1 MTAHNGGSME
11 VPAGRSGSGSGGSAT
26 WPAAA
31 RPQARTS
38 FRFSADGRYAA
49 CVARVGGGWQ
59 AETWALPGTG
69 EPQRLGAWD
78 SMWSR
83 VQVLP
88 RTDGAVWVCQ
98 PTGAGEHEVALA
110 DETGADTI
118 AGIAGHGL
126 RLLATYSGDRVIAVS
141 TASGRSAGSVRST
154 VWMLR
159 DGDTD
164 SAVPVLT
171 VPGLLGGGVK
181 LPSRVALSWARDGRL
196 STVLVDLVD
205 GSLTCQWPN
214 ATGRRLLL
222 AGPGTEAEVYVVAEG
237 ERIGW
242 CRADH
247 REPVWPAALADGR
260 HLLPLAISP
269 DGKRIAFRSDAGA
282 RSGLLLFSLETGET
296 ELLPMPGVLG
306 ATAAWTADGL
316 FAPLAE
322 AGSVAVVL
330 NVGDARVARDPAA
343 AAIEE
348 AEFAGPAGPVQ
359 TVTYGDLETAKTI
372 VVALHGGPDA
382 AWTLQPDP
390 LLSALASLGGEK
402 SCAVVAVNPRG
413 SRGRPP
419 GRFGVEDVDD
429 IRAVV
434 RALRDGRRGIRLGLL
449 GGSYGAYL
457 ALRTLCAEPEAFDSV
472 ALTAPFWS
480 MSLYDEAGA
489 RVRALLDRI
498 APLEPVSVRELSAV
512 TANVLIVGGALD
524 ETVPPSHVD
533 GLHTT
538 FRQAGLKVRRI
549 EVPNSGHHLHGP
561 DYRQAIESWFTSR

>member
-1 MTAHNGGSME
+1 
-11 VPAGRSGSGSGGSAT
+11 
-26 WPAAA
+26 
-31 RPQARTS
+31 
-38 FRFSADGRYAA
+38 
-49 CVARVGGGWQ
+49 
-59 AETWALPGTG
+59 
-69 EPQRLGAWD
+69 
-78 SMWSR
+78 MWSR

-98 PTGAGEHEVALA
+98 PTGADEHEVALA
-110 DETGADTI
+110 DTNGADTI
-118 AGIAGHGL
+118 AGITGHGL
-126 RLLATYSGDRVIAVS
+126 RLVATYSGNRVIAVS
-141 TASGRSAGSVRST
+141 TAAGRTAGSVRST
-154 VWMLR
+154 LWML
-159 DGDTD
+159 GDT
-164 SAVPVLT
+164 ATPVLT

-181 LPSRVALSWARDGRL
+181 LPSRVALSWARDSRL
-196 STVLVDLVD
+196 STVLVDLID
-205 GSLTCQWPN
+205 GSMSCPWPN

-222 AGPGTEAEVYVVAEG
+222 AGPGIEAEVYVVAEG

-247 REPVWPAALADGR
+247 REPVWPAALGDAR
-260 HLLPLAISP
+260 HLLPLAIAP

-282 RSGLLLFSLETGET
+282 HSDLLLYSLETGAT

-330 NVGDARVARDPAA
+330 DVGDGRVVRDPRSAA
-343 AAIEE
+343 VEE
-348 AEFAGPAGPVQ
+348 VEFAGPAGPVQ
-359 TVTYGDLETAKTI
+359 AVTYGDLDTAKTVI
-372 VVALHGGPDA
+372 VALHGGPDA

-390 LLSALASLGGEK
+390 LLSALAGLGADG
-402 SCAVVAVNPRG
+402 SGNGSGCAVVAVNPRG
-413 SRGRPP
+413 SSGRPA
-419 GRFGVEDVDD
+419 GQFGVEDVDD

-434 RALRDGRRGIRLGLL
+434 RALRDRGARLALL

-457 ALRTLCAEPEAFDSV
+457 ALRTLCAEPEAFEQV

-480 MSLYDEAGA
+480 MSLYDQAGS

-498 APLEPVSVRELSAV
+498 APLEPVSVRALSAV
-512 TANVLIVGGALD
+512 RARVLILGGALD

-538 FRQAGLKVRRI
+538 FRQAGLEVRRI
-549 EVPNSGHHLHGP
+549 ELPTCGHHLHGP
-561 DYRQAIESWFTSR
+561 DFRQAIESWFTSR

>member
-1 MTAHNGGSME
+1 VTAHNGGSTE
-11 VPAGRSGSGSGGSAT
+11 GGAGSPGSGS
-26 WPAAA
+26 AAVQA
-31 RPQARTS
+31 QARSS

-49 CVARVGGGWQ
+49 CVAHVGAGWL
-59 AETWALPGTG
+59 AETWALPATG
-69 EPQRLGAWD
+69 EPRRLGAWD

-98 PTGAGEHEVALA
+98 PTGADEHEVALA
-110 DETGADTI
+110 DTNGADTI
-118 AGIAGHGL
+118 AGITGHGL
-126 RLLATYSGDRVIAVS
+126 RLVATCSGNRVIAVS
-141 TASGRSAGSVRST
+141 TAAGRAAGSVRST
-154 VWMLR
+154 VWML
-159 DGDTD
+159 GDT
-164 SAVPVLT
+164 ATPVLT

-181 LPSRVALSWARDGRL
+181 LPNRVALSWARDGRL
-196 STVLVDLVD
+196 STVLVDLID
-205 GSLTCQWPN
+205 GSLTCPWPN

-222 AGPGTEAEVYVVAEG
+222 AGPGTDADVYVVAEG

-247 REPVWPAALADGR
+247 REPVWPAALRPGR
-260 HLLPLAISP
+260 HSHLLPLAVSP

-282 RSGLLLFSLETGET
+282 RSDLLLYSLETGAT
-296 ELLPMPGVLG
+296 ELLLMPGVLG

-330 NVGDARVARDPAA
+330 DVGDGRVVRDTSS

-348 AEFAGPAGPVQ
+348 VEFAGPAGPVQ
-359 TVTYGDLETAKTI
+359 AVTYGDLDTARTVI
-372 VVALHGGPDA
+372 VALHGGPDA

-390 LLSALASLGGEK
+390 LLSALAGLGADG
-402 SCAVVAVNPRG
+402 SSAGGSADSSGCAVVAVNPRG
-413 SRGRPP
+413 SKGRPP
-419 GRFGVEDVDD
+419 GQFGVEDVED

-434 RALRDGRRGIRLGLL
+434 QALRDRGSRLALL

-457 ALRTLCAEPEAFDSV
+457 ALRTLCAEPEAFAQV

-480 MSLYDEAGA
+480 MSLYDQAGS

-498 APLEPVSVRELSAV
+498 APLESVSVRALSAV
-512 TANVLIVGGALD
+512 RARVLILGGALD

-538 FRQAGLKVRRI
+538 FRQAGLEVRRI
-549 EVPNSGHHLHGP
+549 ELPNSGHHLHGP
-561 DYRQAIESWFTSR
+561 DFRQAIESWFTSR

>member
-1 MTAHNGGSME
+1 MDG
-11 VPAGRSGSGSGGSAT
+11 PADPPAAVQ
-26 WPAAA
+26 AAA
-31 RPQARTS
+31 RARTS

-49 CVARVGGGWQ
+49 CVARVGGGGGWQ

-69 EPQRLGAWD
+69 EPQRVGGWD
-78 SMWSR
+78 SAWSR

-88 RTDGAVWVCQ
+88 RGDGAVWVCQ
-98 PTGAGEHEVALA
+98 PAGAEEHEVALA
-110 DETGADTI
+110 DAGGADTV
-118 AGIAGHGL
+118 AGISGHGL
-126 RLLATYSGDRVIAVS
+126 RLVATYSGDRVIAVS
-141 TASGRSAGSVRST
+141 TAAGRAAAGSVRST
-154 VWMLR
+154 VWLL
-159 DGDTD
+159 GDTTT
-164 SAVPVLT
+164 PVLT

-196 STVLVDLVD
+196 STVLVDLID
-205 GSLTCQWPN
+205 GSLTCPWPN

-222 AGPGTEAEVYVVAEG
+222 AGPGAEADVYVVAEG

-242 CRADH
+242 CRADR
-247 REPVWPAALADGR
+247 REPVWPPALADAR

-282 RSGLLLFSLETGET
+282 RSDLLLYTLETGDT
-296 ELLPMPGVLG
+296 ELVHLPGVLG
-306 ATAAWTADGL
+306 ATAAWTTDGL

-330 NVGDARVARDPAA
+330 DVGDARVARDPRS

-348 AEFAGPAGPVQ
+348 VEFAGPAGPVQ
-359 TVTYGDLETAKTI
+359 AVTYGNLDTAETI

-390 LLSALASLGGEK
+390 LLSALSGLGP
-402 SCAVVAVNPRG
+402 STSTADTANTTAIPTACAVVAVNPRG
-413 SRGRPP
+413 SSGRPP
-419 GRFGVEDVDD
+419 CRFGVEDVDD

-434 RALRDGRRGIRLGLL
+434 HALRAKKVRLALL

-457 ALRTLCAEPEAFDSV
+457 ALRTLCAEPDAFDRV

-480 MSLYDEAGA
+480 MSLYDQAGS

-498 APLEPVSVRELSAV
+498 APLEPISVSALSV
-512 TANVLIVGGALD
+512 VEANVLIVGGALD

-538 FRQAGLKVRRI
+538 FRQAGLEVRRI
-549 EVPNSGHHLHGP
+549 ELPNCGHHLHGP
-561 DYRQAIESWFTSR
+561 DFRQAIESWFTSR